1 MDFGDLVAIATRVG
15 ARLQA
20 RGETVAVGESSA
32 GGLISAAL
40 LAVPGAS
47 KYFLGGAVV
56 YTHRARSR
64 LVRIPREDFES
75 IEGMRSSSEPYA
87 LLLAQRSRAL
97 LSASWGLAETGAAGP
112 AGNVYG
118 DPSGHSCIAV
128 AGPVERVI
136 TLRTGSEDRVANM
149 HAFTARALELLAEAI
164 ESQE

>member
-1 MDFGDLVAIATRVG
+1 MEFGELVEIAAGVG
-15 ARLQA
+15 RRLQA

-64 LVRIPREDFES
+64 LVRIAREDFES
-75 IEGMRSSSEPYA
+75 VEGMRSSSEPYA

-97 LSASWGLAETGAAGP
+97 LAAGWGLAETGAAGP
-112 AGNVYG
+112 GGNVYG

-128 AGPVERVI
+128 AGPVERVL

-149 HAFTARALELLAEAI
+149 HAFAAGALRLLAEALDG
-164 ESQE
+164 